1 MTTRRPADLLG
12 FLLVFQVCVFQDPLP
27 PCVACHKVQISYP
40 VLCLQLLNKQTNL
53 DIVMITW
60 ACLSKPTVS
69 SSNPIST
76 AFGPTSLRKSK
87 NARIAASSDIHLTR
101 SNLLTK
107 TVERKRKLDVPSSL
121 VKKKTFLSRMS
132 QRKLQTNLKFG
143 QKLKHDRTFLGSLG
157 TLGNLDYVPL
167 WALLDSIGDYLSN
180 YFKMPQ
186 LFKILK

>member
-1 MTTRRPADLLG
+1 MTIRLPADLLGYSG

-27 PCVACHKVQISYP
+27 PCVAGHKVQISHP
-40 VLCLQLLNKQTNL
+40 VLFLQLLNKQTNL
-53 DIVMITW
+53 DTVMITW

-107 TVERKRKLDVPSSL
+107 TVGRKRKLDVPSSL
-121 VKKKTFLSRMS
+121 VKRKIFLSRMA
-132 QRKLQTNLKFG
+132 QKKF
-143 QKLKHDRTFLGSLG
+143 QQISSFAKRWNMIEHF
-157 TLGNLDYVPL
+157 
-167 WALLDSIGDYLSN
+167 
-180 YFKMPQ
+180 
-186 LFKILK
+186 

>member
-27 PCVACHKVQISYP
+27 PCVACHKVQISHP

-69 SSNPIST
+69 PSNPIST
-76 AFGPTSLRKSK
+76 TFGPTSLRKSK
-87 NARIAASSDIHLTR
+87 NARIAASSDTHLT
-101 SNLLTK
+101 
-107 TVERKRKLDVPSSL
+107 VGRKRKLDVPSSL

-157 TLGNLDYVPL
+157 TLGNLGYVPL